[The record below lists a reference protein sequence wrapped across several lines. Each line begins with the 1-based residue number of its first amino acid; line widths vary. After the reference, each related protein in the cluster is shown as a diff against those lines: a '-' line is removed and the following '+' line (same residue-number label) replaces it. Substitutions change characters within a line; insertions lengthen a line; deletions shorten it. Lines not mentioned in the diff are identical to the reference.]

1 MLHKP
6 CDFITINFRE
16 LTQIL
21 GKNEIEES
29 PILNI
34 AYEPSQLPEKVLVP
48 SLSYMFG
55 QLE

>member
-16 LTQIL
+16 LTQNL

-34 AYEPSQLPEKVLVP
+34 A
-48 SLSYMFG
+48 
-55 QLE
+55 

>member
-16 LTQIL
+16 LTQNL
-21 GKNEIEES
+21 GKNAVKES

-34 AYEPSQLPEKVLVP
+34 AQQTSQLPKKVLVP